1 MFIIVYGFHAGAFLK
16 CPVIFCWRSHDVTGK
31 WGKRGWS
38 GPTSQ
43 MSLWNAQASEGPG
56 FAQQRIQEQA
66 IVKWKQ
72 ISLREGYTLQ
82 GLPRWLSC
90 KEFICNAGDTGDS
103 SSVPGLGRSP
113 GGGHGNPLQ
122 YSCQNSRQPPG
133 WATVH
138 GVTKSRTQLSDPHFH
153 VQCITKSVLWTSM
166 STEIE
171 SYTIFDLVGSNHFLL
186 SLQGF
191 CHSFQGCALPSS
203 LLFHRQPSCTSL

>member
-1 MFIIVYGFHAGAFLK
+1 MSSDLLLAESWCYRKMGQERLV
-16 CPVIFCWRSHDVTGK
+16 RSHVSDESLECTGK
-31 WGKRGWS
+31 WGSWLCPAKNSR
-38 GPTSQ
+38 
-43 MSLWNAQASEGPG
+43 ASHCK
-56 FAQQRIQEQA
+56 
-66 IVKWKQ
+66 VKADFFKGG
-72 ISLREGYTLQ
+72 IHT
-82 GLPRWLSC
+82 PRASPVASC